1 MRNCTKLGKKVEP
14 FCLHRNL
21 SLAKGQ
27 SLEWEVTLGKVILD
41 SNVQLPLKETVVSP
55 LQQMF
60 PAERVDMWALKKG
73 SEQNTLVSTAITN
86 IHQSFTSTRARYCP
100 KNFI

>member
-14 FCLHRNL
+14 FCLHMNL

-27 SLEWEVTLGKVILD
+27 SLEWEVTLG

-73 SEQNTLVSTAITN
+73 SEQNTLLSTAITN
-86 IHQSFTSTRARYCP
+86 IHQSFTITCARYYP